1 MIDKGLK
8 IKILEN
14 IKDKDERIM
23 ISGIL
28 DKAIK
33 FENNKAVI
41 LEDSCILCGHCVS

>member
-23 ISGIL
+23 ISGVL

-33 FENNKAVI
+33 FEKTDT
-41 LEDSCILCGHCVS
+41 LT